1 MQGHIPLRHETES
14 LWRVTALVSLFL
26 ATSQFRGATESSKMT
41 VAPEW
46 AVFERTFKSSVEY
59 SNALQ
64 DATLQVLFTSPQ
76 GQTNLV
82 YAFWD
87 GGRTWRVRF
96 APDKLGRWTYRT
108 VCSDSSNEGLQHQT
122 GEFLCTAPVGE
133 SNLSKNGPVRIA
145 HDGRHLEYAD
155 GKPFFWM
162 GDAAWDA
169 ARESEWLD
177 WEIYTVARQYQS
189 FTAIEWTVAPGPDE
203 KGESALT
210 GFNDHIGINPAFFQR
225 LDSKVQ
231 FMSQVGLVSA
241 IVPFWEAQFDQTAG
255 LALPDD
261 QIALFLRYVAARFGA
276 EPVVWVLPFDA
287 ASPEKQAQRWKKIGS
302 AVFGADRRAPV
313 MIYAGTNA
321 AVVQTLGDQ
330 PWVSIIG
337 YRGEP
342 FPASG
347 PQETNAADAPLLNQ
361 LTNAPGHPLIPFVF
375 SESETS
381 GRVIQGLT
389 AGEVRHNAYWNLLS
403 KLPVGLSYEARD
415 IARWNMATEPENP
428 DVPLWRWSLFT
439 SASRQMS
446 FLSQLM
452 QTVDFWRLVP
462 TPQILATQTGT
473 GAKHTQDLAL
483 STMNKDL
490 VVIYL
495 AESRMLEL
503 SLLDVPRSF
512 RAVWFNPRTG
522 ETTKAGAARSAKT
535 CRFSPPEA
543 GDWVL
548 VLKGAPQE

>member
-1 MQGHIPLRHETES
+1 
-14 LWRVTALVSLFL
+14 
-26 ATSQFRGATESSKMT
+26 MT

-82 YAFWD
+82 YGFWD

-96 APDKLGRWTYRT
+96 APDQLGRWTYRT
-108 VCSDSSNEGLQHQT
+108 ICSDSSNEGLQHQT

-133 SNLSKNGPVRIA
+133 SKLSKNGPVRVA

-162 GDAAWDA
+162 CDNAWDA
-169 ARESEWLD
+169 ARESGWLD

-210 GFNDHIGINPAFFQR
+210 GFNDHIGVNPAFFQR
-225 LDSKVQ
+225 LDSKIQ

-241 IVPFWEAQFDQTAG
+241 IIPFWEAQFDKAAG

-261 QIALFLRYVAARFGA
+261 QIALFLRYVVARFGA
-276 EPVVWVLPFDA
+276 EPVVWVLPFDD
-287 ASPEKQAQRWKKIGS
+287 ASPQKQAQRWQKIGS
-302 AVFGADRRAPV
+302 AVFGADQRAPV
-313 MIYAGTNA
+313 MVYAGTNA
-321 AVVQTLGDQ
+321 DVVRTLGDQ
-330 PWVSIIG
+330 PWASIIG
-337 YRGEP
+337 YRAEP
-342 FPASG
+342 APANG
-347 PQETNAADAPLLNQ
+347 AKEKKAVDVPFLNE
-361 LTNAPGHPLIPFVF
+361 LTNAPVHPLIPLVF
-375 SESETS
+375 SESETP
-381 GRVIQGLT
+381 GRVIQALT
-389 AGEVRHNAYWNLLS
+389 ADQVRHTAYWNLLT
-403 KLPVGLSYEARD
+403 KLPIGLGYETRD
-415 IARWNMATEPENP
+415 IAGWNLATEPQNP

-452 QTVDFWRLVP
+452 QTIDFWRLAP
-462 TPQILATQTGT
+462 TPQILGTRTET
-473 GAKHTQDLAL
+473 GAKQTSDLAA
-483 STMNKDL
+483 STKNKDL
-490 VVIYL
+490 VVVYL

-522 ETTKAGAARSAKT
+522 ETTRAGAATNAKT